1 MKSVSKLALFLLCIT
16 MSLNPALATSKQ
28 AAKGKVK
35 KSEVTGSKAQLG
47 TSFKFDGTALRG
59 KYQSSLSTAA
69 TVEND
74 KLLDDLL
81 RGRTQFEDRQRE
93 DAKRN

>member
-1 MKSVSKLALFLLCIT
+1 MKTVSKLALILLLST
-16 MSLNPALATSKQ
+16 MSLNNAQAAQ

-35 KSEVTGSKAQLG
+35 KSEVTGTKAQLG

-81 RGRTQFEDRQRE
+81 KGRTQFEDRLQG
-93 DAKRN
+93 DSKRN

>member
-1 MKSVSKLALFLLCIT
+1 MKTVSKLALILLIST
-16 MSLNPALATSKQ
+16 MSLNIAQ
-28 AAKGKVK
+28 ASQAGKGKVK
-35 KSEVTGSKAQLG
+35 KSEVTGTKAQLG

-81 RGRTQFEDRQRE
+81 KGRTQFEDRLQG
-93 DAKRN
+93 DSKRN